1 MLTLQKT
8 APEEGVELL
17 EREPPKAPGPG
28 EVLVDVAAV
37 GLCGSDLHAIAW
49 APGYAF
55 MQDLLP
61 LTLGHEFAGTV
72 SKLGPGVSD
81 FVTGARVV
89 CWPTVSCGRCV
100 ACQQERP
107 QDCQSRRIIGLHRDG
122 AFASQVLVPAT
133 NLFRVPAGLS
143 LETAALTEPLA
154 VAVHAVDTAQ
164 VTGGDKTLVLG
175 PGPIGL
181 FAAWVAQQRGG
192 EVALFGYEDHAR
204 LTLARDLGLATVD
217 LVEESFPDAVQRLF
231 AGPVDR
237 VIEATGRP
245 QSVSDGLD
253 VLRSSGILV
262 TAGIHAEPLMLDL
275 TRFVRMKQ
283 QLRAAHDTTSKAFQE
298 AIHLLAEHETEL
310 GRVATHRLPLSQ
322 ARTAI
327 ALARQREAVKVVLLP
342 GPVGTAG
349 T

>member
-122 AFASQVLVPAT
+122 GRWRLALSDGQTLPISRTRLAAVREALEQV
-133 NLFRVPAGLS
+133 
-143 LETAALTEPLA
+143 E
-154 VAVHAVDTAQ
+154 
-164 VTGGDKTLVLG
+164 
-175 PGPIGL
+175 
-181 FAAWVAQQRGG
+181 
-192 EVALFGYEDHAR
+192 
-204 LTLARDLGLATVD
+204 LAT
-217 LVEESFPDAVQRLF
+217 A
-231 AGPVDR
+231 
-237 VIEATGRP
+237 
-245 QSVSDGLD
+245 
-253 VLRSSGILV
+253 
-262 TAGIHAEPLMLDL
+262 
-275 TRFVRMKQ
+275 
-283 QLRAAHDTTSKAFQE
+283 
-298 AIHLLAEHETEL
+298 
-310 GRVATHRLPLSQ
+310 
-322 ARTAI
+322 
-327 ALARQREAVKVVLLP
+327 
-342 GPVGTAG
+342 
-349 T
+349 